1 MSHAVT
7 KWPLVPVITSGP
19 ILYPAGEGIFFF
31 LNEEGPQIFFHP
43 TVQEHSTFH
52 DLVAKEAGEM
62 NVGSF
67 LTLLLKVY
75 KDERQMNL

>member
-1 MSHAVT
+1 MSRAVT

-19 ILYPAGEGIFFF
+19 ISCPAGEGFFF

-43 TVQEHSTFH
+43 TGQEHSTFH

-62 NVGSF
+62 NLGLF
-67 LTLLLKVY
+67 
-75 KDERQMNL
+75 

>member
-1 MSHAVT
+1 MSSW
-7 KWPLVPVITSGP
+7 KRD
-19 ILYPAGEGIFFF
+19 FFF
-31 LNEEGPQIFFHP
+31 LNEEDPQIFFHP
-43 TVQEHSTFH
+43 TGQEHSTFH

-62 NVGSF
+62 NVGPF